1 MNFTIHISSQIGTDI
16 SSRTSA
22 ARLREEIVR
31 EVVNGVECVTLDFA
45 GVRTVSESF
54 ADEFFAIL
62 ASEFGDEWF
71 RTHIRVVHLNPFHR
85 KTILGAIAHRICAA

>member
-1 MNFTIHISSQIGTDI
+1 MNFTILISSRIGIDI

-45 GVRTVSESF
+45 DVRTVSESF
-54 ADEFFAIL
+54 ADELFAIL
-62 ASEFGDEWF
+62 ASDFGDEWF
-71 RTHIRVVHLNPFHR
+71 RAHIRVVNLNPFHR
-85 KTILGAIAHRICAA
+85 KTILGAVAHRICTA